1 MIAAGFVLVYASCA
15 CIHLDSPIWVRPM
28 RRGVGSG
35 GKYTPPGS
43 AGLLFRFSNS
53 CPCGTWPPRRL
64 SLLSLSVHFGRLW
77 SLQLAWQLRTI
88 RGAIAAAPI
97 PHALLRQFQESRR
110 QRKLLLLMRWPS
122 FLKTCVAASCLDKKK
137 PTKIT
142 FDVELVQIQHTI
154 VPIYNTDCSA
164 HVLLSVCVSES

>member
-1 MIAAGFVLVYASCA
+1 MVGVNTLRLAAPGCCSDSRIPVLVA
-15 CIHLDSPIWVRPM
+15 
-28 RRGVGSG
+28 
-35 GKYTPPGS
+35 
-43 AGLLFRFSNS
+43 
-53 CPCGTWPPRRL
+53 CGTWPPRRL

-137 PTKIT
+137 TTNIT
-142 FDVELVQIQHTI
+142 FNVELVTRYCSDLQYRLFCACAAECLCVQILTCRHSIDT
-154 VPIYNTDCSA
+154 S
-164 HVLLSVCVSES
+164 